1 MNTHVMYEGRLV
13 PVENFRAFVYN
24 AQDEQKLVNSW
35 SEYLIETSSGI
46 WFSSKEIA
54 SEKIRKKRVS
64 RNVDS

>member
-1 MNTHVMYEGRLV
+1 MYEGRLV

-35 SEYLIETSSGI
+35 AEYLIETGSGI